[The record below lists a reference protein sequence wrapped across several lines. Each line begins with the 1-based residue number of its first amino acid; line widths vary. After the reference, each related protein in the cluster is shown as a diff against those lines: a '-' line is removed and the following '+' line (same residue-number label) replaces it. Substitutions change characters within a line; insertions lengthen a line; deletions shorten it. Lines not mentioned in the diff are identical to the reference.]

1 MTDKTILQ
9 MRDRQQRVF
18 RIATDPVRYGL
29 TLKLIAA
36 DANLGYDSVR
46 HYASGETIMPITA
59 LFALVGVIPD
69 ELLSHLLPDG
79 RAIVRVPEE
88 LDHDQV
94 CAAMVDYLAE
104 KQRAHCPD
112 SECGPAIG
120 PNEDARLRENYAV
133 VVGGKA

>member
-1 MTDKTILQ
+1 MTDKTIMQ

-18 RIATDPVRYGL
+18 RIATDPTRYGL

-69 ELLSHLLPDG
+69 ELLSHLLPEG

-88 LDHDQV
+88 LDHDEV
-94 CAAMVDYLAE
+94 CEAMQDYLHE
-104 KQRAHCPD
+104 KARAHHPD
-112 SECGPAIG
+112 SPGGREIAPC
-120 PNEDARLRENYAV
+120 EDNVLR
-133 VVGGKA
+133 GKFAKVAA